1 MNVAGITLNA
11 VCLGFLI
18 FLLILY
24 FTKKNMN
31 NLENKIYRCLL
42 IDDLCLVVS
51 ELLFLFTSYL
61 IPKNLFFIGLVKRF
75 NFFFIV
81 LFFVIIGIY
90 ILVICFENNKKAVEF
105 FKRHE
110 RNTFK
115 VVLFIVFVIAIFQF
129 YLPIEYFYN
138 KEGVILYAAGF
149 CTNDFATI
157 IGVLTISV
165 VVPCIIANWKISDK
179 KKLSPFIIVSV
190 LEIITLIV
198 TMIDPSLCMAAFS
211 ITMTCYLMFFTIENP
226 DLKMISE
233 LTLAKTQAE
242 RANNAKTD
250 FLSSMSH
257 ELRTPL
263 NAIVGLSE
271 MIRKSNNIDDIHT
284 DNDDIITA
292 SQSLLELVEGILDIN
307 KLEANKMEIMET
319 NYNPRGVFEDLS
331 RLITIRLGKKPIEFK
346 CHLTDSLPEELYGD
360 KEKIRQVIT
369 NLATNAIKYT
379 EEGSIEFNV
388 DCENKDKKCI
398 LKISIIDT
406 GRGIKDDQKEFLFT
420 KFYRLSED
428 KDSNIG
434 GTGLGLVLT
443 KSIVD
448 LMNGKITVDSKYG
461 EGSNFTV
468 EIPQRI
474 VEKVPEVSSDDLQK
488 FTKVESAIKEI
499 APPVL
504 EKVVEK
510 VPEVN
515 TAPENENNTVVQ
527 EVIQSAPKVESAPVA
542 PTPVAPAPVTETTAP
557 AVENTDDGK
566 QKILLVVDDNKLNLR
581 VASKLLEEFN
591 FEIETANSGA
601 ECLEKVSADNKYAL
615 VFMDIMMPDMGGVET
630 MHKLKDMETFTAPV
644 IALTADAMDG
654 SREKYM
660 GEGFDEYVSKP
671 INKVILEETLNKCI
685 ALANGKK

>member
-18 FLLILY
+18 FLLLLY

-51 ELLFLFTSYL
+51 ELLFLFTSYF
-61 IPKNLFFIGLVKRF
+61 IPKNLFLIGLVKRF

-165 VVPCIIANWKISDK
+165 VVPCIIMNWKISDK

-226 DLKMISE
+226 DLKMITE

-319 NYNPRGVFEDLS
+319 NYNPRAAFEDLS

-346 CHLTDSLPEELYGD
+346 CHFTDSLPEELYGD
-360 KEKIRQVIT
+360 KEKIKQVIT

-379 EEGSIEFNV
+379 DSGSIEFNV

-448 LMNGKITVDSKYG
+448 LMKGKITVDSKYG

-499 APPVL
+499 AAPVP
-504 EKVVEK
+504 EKVEEK

-515 TAPENENNTVVQ
+515 TALETEINTVVQ
-527 EVIQSAPKVESAPVA
+527 EVIQSAPTVESAPVA
-542 PTPVAPAPVTETTAP
+542 PAPVAENTAP

-601 ECLEKVSADNKYAL
+601 ECLEKVKADNKYAL

>member
-42 IDDLCLVVS
+42 IDDLCLVIS
-51 ELLFLFTSYL
+51 ELLFLFSSYF

-90 ILVICFENNKKAVEF
+90 ILVICFENNKKAVAF

-138 KEGVILYAAGF
+138 KEGIILYAAGF

-157 IGVLTISV
+157 IGVLTLSV
-165 VVPCIIANWKISDK
+165 VIPCIIANWKHADK

-190 LEIITLIV
+190 LEGITLVV

-226 DLKMISE
+226 DLKMITE
-233 LTLAKTQAE
+233 LSLAKSQAE

-307 KLEANKMEIMET
+307 KLEANKMEIIET

-346 CHLTDSLPEELYGD
+346 CHFTDSLPEELYGD
-360 KEKIRQVIT
+360 KEKIKQVIT

-379 EEGSIEFNV
+379 DSGSIEFNV

-406 GRGIKDDQKEFLFT
+406 GRGIKDDQKEYLFT

-448 LMNGKITVDSKYG
+448 LMKGKITVDSKYG

-474 VEKVPEVSSDDLQK
+474 VEKVPEVSSEDLQK
-488 FTKVESAIKEI
+488 FTNVESAIKEI
-499 APPVL
+499 APPVP
-504 EKVVEK
+504 EKVEEK

-515 TAPENENNTVVQ
+515 TALETENNTVVQ
-527 EVIQSAPKVESAPVA
+527 EVIQSAPKVESTPVA
-542 PTPVAPAPVTETTAP
+542 PTPVAPAPVTENTAP
-557 AVENTDDGK
+557 AVENTGDGK

-615 VFMDIMMPDMGGVET
+615 VFMDIMMPDMNGVET